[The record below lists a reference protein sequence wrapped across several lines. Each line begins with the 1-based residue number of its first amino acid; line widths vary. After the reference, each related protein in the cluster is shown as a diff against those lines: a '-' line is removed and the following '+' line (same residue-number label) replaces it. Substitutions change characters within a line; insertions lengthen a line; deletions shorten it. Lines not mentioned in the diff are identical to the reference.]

1 MAKILTFRGKEE
13 GSADLDFLADE
24 TQTLSFRTPEDGSTV
39 SLGQIPQAS
48 LFPDPKK
55 DWSNQELADLFK
67 VRQLLSGANVV
78 VETDRGV
85 TDEGD
90 PWFVFCHGSGEVF
103 IHLCRV
109 DGLYLLDSPNVMRPL
124 RGANFAEL
132 IADFTNQAL
141 PAGGDTDSGTER
153 RVIRLERGGKVRL
166 HPSAMLAAL
175 IWTLFLASEELVL
188 MAPEET
194 DVAYDDDSLL
204 NFEGMFAI
212 EGGEQVLTGGLFE
225 DEVTMVTTQPKDVDQ
240 DAMDFVPETQ
250 GQIREA
256 ALHQQGL
263 TAQHNCF
270 SIGLST
276 IAIAM
281 GFMSEAVLLDNQ
293 RKVLEQ
299 LKQLGFTEYGKDPEA
314 PIEVHIADTEGD
326 VTLLTMLAD
335 FLGIDLSEDSEFA
348 QAVAATLDAP
358 SLLQQQIAHSIDS
371 AVTTVNETLPSA
383 KAAQAAALKDEAFDE
398 ADEAPADLDLRPTK
412 TIDTVTAT
420 KVETTASQTTDVTE
434 TDTLTL
440 SDVIKEMQLGQLT
453 TLSSF
458 DLTTDTSFALF
469 KAGSEPARVV
479 DLHEFEGLAQRLSDF
494 FSNKGTD
501 LGFIEQSYGFIAIDR
516 DAIRSGEDVEHIQ
529 WRTDNGKVISV
540 IGLQADFEYF
550 DMIA

>member
-13 GSADLDFLADE
+13 RSEDLDFLADE
-24 TQTLSFRTPEDGSTV
+24 TQTLSFRTPEDGTTV

-109 DGLYLLDSPNVMRPL
+109 DGFYLLDSPNVMRPL

-188 MAPEET
+188 LAPEKVEL
-194 DVAYDDDSLL
+194 AEDDSLL
-204 NFEGMFAI
+204 NFEGMFAV
-212 EGGEQVLTGGLFE
+212 EAGEQVLTGGLFE
-225 DEVTMVTTQPKDVDQ
+225 DEVTMVTNHAKDFDQ
-240 DAMDFVPETQ
+240 DAAEFVPETQ

-299 LKQLGFTEYGKDPEA
+299 LKQMGFTEYGRDPEA
-314 PIEVHIADTEGD
+314 TIEVHIADTEGD

-335 FLGIDLSEDSEFA
+335 FLGIDLSEDTEFA
-348 QAVAATLDAP
+348 QAAAATPEEP
-358 SLLQQQIAHSIDS
+358 SLLQQEIAHSIDN
-371 AVTTVNETLPSA
+371 ALTVNEVLPSA
-383 KAAQAAALKDEAFDE
+383 KAAQAAALKDEAFDDAE
-398 ADEAPADLDLRPTK
+398 EAPADLNARPTK

-420 KVETTASQTTDVTE
+420 KAETAANQTADGTE

-440 SDVIKEMQLGQLT
+440 SDVVKEVQLGQLT

-458 DLTTDTSFALF
+458 DLSATDNFTLLQAA
-469 KAGSEPARVV
+469 AGAPRVV
-479 DLHEFEGLAQRLSDF
+479 DLHEYEGLAQRLSDF
-494 FSNKGTD
+494 FKIKGSD
-501 LGFIEQSYGFIAIDR
+501 LGFIEQGNGFVAIDR
-516 DAIRSGEDVEHIQ
+516 EAVKSGDVDYIQ
-529 WRTDNGKVISV
+529 WQTDNGKVISV